1 MMRLLHLSA
10 WPCWSRGC
18 GDCKYSDYHC
28 ICGFICDAMNVATV
42 AVLWLLFTAPIN
54 VSQESIIKAGVG
66 KIEETSKST
75 LDFKSKK
82 I

>member
-1 MMRLLHLSA
+1 
-10 WPCWSRGC
+10 
-18 GDCKYSDYHC
+18 
-28 ICGFICDAMNVATV
+28 MNVATV